1 MKPKCI
7 ACGKEAERS
16 DRNTDGTYLHYDC
29 AKRYSLVLVGKGEN
43 GGNLYAYPATATAD
57 K

>member
-29 AKRYSLVLVGKGEN
+29 AKRYSLVLVGKGET
-43 GGNLYAYPATATAD
+43 GGNLYAYPAAAD